1 MPGATVPGISSRLYN
16 RRHDRFAASFQVK
29 DTIMAS
35 TFISAAN
42 AAWLYV
48 VLAGLCE
55 IGWAVALKYTE
66 GFTRLWPSLF
76 TILCMVVSMALIALA
91 LKTLPMGSVYAMW
104 TGIGAVG
111 TVLFGILI
119 FGEPATLIRLS
130 CIGLIIVGMVGLKFA
145 S

>member
-1 MPGATVPGISSRLYN
+1 
-16 RRHDRFAASFQVK
+16 
-29 DTIMAS
+29 MAS

-48 VLAGLCE
+48 VLAGICE

-76 TILCMVVSMALIALA
+76 TIFCMAVSMALIALA

-111 TVLFGILI
+111 TVLFGIFV
-119 FGEPATLIRLS
+119 FGEPATLMRLV
-130 CIGLIIVGMVGLKFA
+130 CIGLIITGIMGLKFA